1 MKNDSRGHCT
11 RGRTVSAGTTALTG
25 MATMEFTPRSSPA
38 VAALSRVPD
47 PNAPSGLTLGL
58 YTVGAVIG
66 LVLIGRFLLNPA
78 FRLIGRLSEREL
90 FVVAGLFTV
99 IAASALALIS
109 RWTLTLRL
117 DTDPRFSA
125 QAAKEAFSGA
135 EFFELRVWQSMFD
148 GCGAGV
154 LKLFM
159 GVRGVKGY

>member
-1 MKNDSRGHCT
+1 M
-11 RGRTVSAGTTALTG
+11 
-25 MATMEFTPRSSPA
+25 
-38 VAALSRVPD
+38 
-47 PNAPSGLTLGL
+47 
-58 YTVGAVIG
+58 
-66 LVLIGRFLLNPA
+66 
-78 FRLIGRLSEREL
+78 
-90 FVVAGLFTV
+90 

-159 GVRGVKGY
+159 GVRGVKCARVRGSVEEGLARWLEGRMMRPLVGEGEEEGYKCACAGERVVRCEGCNGRVLLDRNGAGVWEGEGDAWRFGNR